1 MNVDKQTKHG
11 NEQGRAEDAMAAF
24 QMALARTPDRI
35 LSLAG
40 YARAAVAAGRLD
52 MAASTYST
60 LARLL
65 ENADGD
71 MSEALEARGFLEAQ
85 TEQSQ

>member
-1 MNVDKQTKHG
+1 MV
-11 NEQGRAEDAMAAF
+11 E
-24 QMALARTPDRI
+24 
-35 LSLAG
+35 
-40 YARAAVAAGRLD
+40 ARALGVLRWLHSAVAAGRLD